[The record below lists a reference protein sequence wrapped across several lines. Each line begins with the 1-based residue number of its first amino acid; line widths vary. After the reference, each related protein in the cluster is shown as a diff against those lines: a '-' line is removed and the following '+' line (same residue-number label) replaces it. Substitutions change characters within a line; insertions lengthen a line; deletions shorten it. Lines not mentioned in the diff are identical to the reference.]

1 MRRFLL
7 ILCCLT
13 LVLQA
18 NARLVLTG
26 VVTDK
31 QDTKPVE
38 GANVD
43 LLRLPDSSVVESI
56 QSTSDGLFM
65 LYKSDTVSSYCVRVR
80 HLIYKELVLPVTRKA
95 SGMINSLGNLAL
107 DPAQFNLKEIVI
119 KGVKVSV
126 TELGDRTVYG
136 IPEGIQ
142 KTSSDG
148 VDVLRKIP
156 SVQVDYL
163 NEDITVNGKSNIKI
177 EVDGISR
184 DKGYLKRL
192 HPSQIS
198 KMEIITSPSG
208 KYDSDVDAVINIVTN
223 PAMRYGLKGM
233 AYAGAFPIATDSY
246 VGLLNASLDYGLKK
260 ISYYLAANGIVQNV
274 GIQSDMTRTA
284 GMDVVRQS
292 GKQAINVG
300 LANINMGFIY
310 DPDENNDISFNL
322 AYNNTGIDIN
332 NNTWNRSTIGGINSL
347 SLTESQ
353 TNQSI
358 GGLTTSLFYK
368 HSFDKKKQHAL
379 EAEVKYYNSLNNS
392 TLTNYK
398 NSYYDPADTSILG
411 FTPWI
416 SESSNTKVQTWTGQA
431 NYNLPFD
438 SVYFFNVGLNGN
450 YNQYD
455 ARNLGWNIPT
465 TGVEL
470 NYTDGRLG
478 GFAELSR
485 TLTKGTLKL
494 GSRFETSRVVINY
507 ANPSMYYSLLPYVN
521 GFWRFNSD
529 NSVKLAYSRRVI
541 RPSIDQL
548 NPMVSEMNSQT
559 IALGNVD
566 LKPAYRDNFQL
577 TYNWKIS
584 HKSLVFNLSPQVF
597 YEYKTGLIQSILSKN
612 TTSGLFET
620 KPMNASDGYE
630 YGSALAVNSQLGPI
644 MLNSNFR
651 YTMYHVDAYLDQITA
666 MSRSG
671 WNWNS
676 FAMSQ
681 LPYDFNWMAMVNV
694 SGPVLDGQ
702 TVSKN
707 SMMYLLGLGKQF
719 KNNSTLRLMVYNPF
733 SKYFFKSTST
743 ISTNNFTQVSNNYL
757 RKDYGFMLLYVY
769 SFKLGNTIVER
780 AKRTEDQQNESSPML
795 KMPVGL

>member
-1 MRRFLL
+1 MRKLL
-7 ILCCLT
+7 LT
-13 LVLQA
+13 LFFLTFLFQA

-26 VVTDK
+26 IVTDK

-43 LLRLPDSSVVESI
+43 LLRLPDSIVVETIKSA
-56 QSTSDGLFM
+56 SDGLFM
-65 LYKSDTVSSYCVRVR
+65 LYKADTVSTFCVRIK
-80 HLIYKELVLPVTRKA
+80 HLIYKEFVLPVPRKS
-95 SGMINSLGNLAL
+95 SGMINNLGSFAL

-208 KYDSDVDAVINIVTN
+208 KYDSDVDAVINVVTN

-233 AYAGAFPIATDSY
+233 AYAGAFPINTDSY
-246 VGLLNASLDYGLKK
+246 VGLLNGSLDYGLEK
-260 ISYYLAANGIVQNV
+260 ISYYVAANAIAQRV
-274 GIQSDMTRTA
+274 GIESTMNRTA
-284 GMDVVRQS
+284 GGDLFTQS
-292 GKQAINVG
+292 GNQNIIVG

-322 AYNNTGIDIN
+322 AYNNTGIGVGN
-332 NNTWNRSTIGGINSL
+332 NSWYHNTVNGINSIYM
-347 SLTESQ
+347 TESTTKQ
-353 TNQSI
+353 NS
-358 GGLTTSLFYK
+358 GGLTSSLFYK
-368 HSFDKKKQHAL
+368 HSFDKKTQHGL
-379 EAEVKYYNSLNNS
+379 EAEIKYYNSLGNRTETDFRNLYYDDADS
-392 TLTNYK
+392 LINQTSLLSELSKTNVKTLT
-398 NSYYDPADTSILG
+398 G
-411 FTPWI
+411 
-416 SESSNTKVQTWTGQA
+416 QT

-438 SVYFFNVGLNGN
+438 SVYFFNVGINGN
-450 YNQYD
+450 
-455 ARNLGWNIPT
+455 WN
-465 TGVEL
+465 
-470 NYTDGRLG
+470 NYQTDNTSAQMSATDMDYIDGRLG
-478 GFAELSR
+478 GYAELSR
-485 TLTKGTLKL
+485 TLSKGNIKL
-494 GSRFETSRVVINY
+494 GSRFESSRVVINGSS
-507 ANPSMYYSLLPYVN
+507 PSTYYSFLPYLN
-521 GFWRFNSD
+521 GFWRLNPD
-529 NSVKLAYSRRVI
+529 NSIKLAYSRRVI
-541 RPSIDQL
+541 RPSTDQL
-548 NPMVSEMNSQT
+548 NPMVSAVDSQT
-559 IALGNVD
+559 IAKGNMN

-584 HKSLVFNLSPQVF
+584 HKSLVFNLSPQLF
-597 YEYKTGLIQSILSKN
+597 YENKTGLIQTILSKN
-612 TTSGLFET
+612 PVSGLYEST
-620 KPMNASDGYE
+620 PTNVSDGYE

-651 YTMYHVDAYLDQITA
+651 YTFYHVDAYLDQISA
-666 MSRSG
+666 MSRSS

-681 LPYDFNWMAMVNV
+681 LPYNFNWMAMVNV
-694 SGPVLDGQ
+694 NGPVLDGQ

-733 SKYFFKSTST
+733 SNYFFKSTST
-743 ISTNNFTQVSNNYL
+743 IHNNNFTQVSNNYL

-769 SFKLGNTIVER
+769 SFKMGSTMKER
-780 AKRTEDQQNESSPML
+780 TKRTEDQQNVSNPML

>member
-1 MRRFLL
+1 MRKVLALL
-7 ILCCLT
+7 LCLT
-13 LVLQA
+13 VVFQA

-38 GANVD
+38 GATVE
-43 LLRLPDSSVVESI
+43 LLRLPDSTAVESI
-56 QSTSDGLFM
+56 KSSSEGLFM
-65 LYKSDTVSSYCVRVR
+65 LYKADTVSSYCLRIR
-80 HLIYKELVLPVTRKA
+80 HLIYKELTLSVPRKT
-95 SGMINSLGNLAL
+95 SGMINNLGTLAL
-107 DPAQFNLKEIVI
+107 EPAQFNLKEIVV

-142 KTSSDG
+142 KTSTDG

-208 KYDSDVDAVINIVTN
+208 KYDSDVDAVINVVTN

-233 AYAGAFPIATDSY
+233 AYLGAFPIAKESY
-246 VGLLNASLDYGLKK
+246 VGLVNGSLDYGLEK
-260 ISYYLAANGIVQNV
+260 ISYYVAANGIVQNV

-284 GMDVVRQS
+284 GADIISQS
-292 GKQAINVG
+292 GSQHVKVGMANVN
-300 LANINMGFIY
+300 LGFIY

-322 AYNNTGIDIN
+322 AYNNTGIDITN
-332 NNTWNRSTIGGINSL
+332 NSWYHNTLSGINSMYK
-347 SLTESQ
+347 TEST
-353 TNQSI
+353 TNQSN
-358 GGLTTSLFYK
+358 GGLTSSLFYK
-368 HSFDKKKQHAL
+368 HSFDKKTQHGL
-379 EAEVKYYNSLNNS
+379 EAELKYYNSLGNQTETDFRN
-392 TLTNYK
+392 L
-398 NSYYDPADTSILG
+398 YYDAADSLI
-411 FTPWI
+411 
-416 SESSNTKVQTWTGQA
+416 NQTLWQKELSKTNVKTLSGQT

-438 SVYFFNVGLNGN
+438 SVYFFNVGINGN
-450 YNQYD
+450 
-455 ARNLGWNIPT
+455 WNNYVTDNTSALPS
-465 TGVEL
+465 VVDM

-478 GFAELSR
+478 GYAELSR
-485 TLTKGTLKL
+485 TLTKGNLKV
-494 GSRFETSRVVINY
+494 GSRFETSRVVINGSS
-507 ANPSMYYSLLPYVN
+507 PHTYYSLLPYVN
-521 GFWRFNSD
+521 GFWRLNPNNSI
-529 NSVKLAYSRRVI
+529 KLAYSRRVI
-541 RPSIDQL
+541 RPSTDQL
-548 NPMVSEMNSQT
+548 NPMVSAVDSQIIAKGNMNL
-559 IALGNVD
+559 I
-566 LKPAYRDNFQL
+566 PAYRDNFQL

-584 HKSLVFNLSPQVF
+584 HKSLVFNLSPQLF
-597 YEYKTGLIQSILSKN
+597 YENKTGLIQTILSKN
-612 TTSGLFET
+612 TVTGLYEST
-620 KPMNASDGYE
+620 PTNVSNGYE

-651 YTMYHVDAYLDQITA
+651 YTFYHIDAYLDQIAA
-666 MSRSG
+666 MSRSS

-681 LPYDFNWMAMVNV
+681 LPYNFNWMAMVNV

-733 SKYFFKSTST
+733 SNYFFRSTST
-743 ISTNNFTQVSNNYL
+743 IRNNNFTQVSNNYL

-769 SFKLGNTIVER
+769 SFKLGNNMVER
-780 AKRTEDQQNESSPML
+780 AKRTEDQQNSSNPML